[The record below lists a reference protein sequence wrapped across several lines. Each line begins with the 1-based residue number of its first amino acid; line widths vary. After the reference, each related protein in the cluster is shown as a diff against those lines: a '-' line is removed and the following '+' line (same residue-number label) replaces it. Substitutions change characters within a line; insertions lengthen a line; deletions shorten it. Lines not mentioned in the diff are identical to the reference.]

1 MTKNILLVSLF
12 ALGTTIALPAAA
24 QSGEGPKLGLKAGLS
39 VATLDGAINATS
51 RFRTGFVAGPMLRLA
66 PTKQHF
72 TVQLEAL
79 ISGQGADLE
88 QFNGITTPYKI
99 YYLNVPVLLRQYIGG
114 VFYVNVGPQLGLLLG
129 SNRGTYKTVE
139 GGVVGGI
146 GVETPSGFVVDLRLN
161 YGLTNINDDAAEQAI
176 RERFGFGGLH
186 NRVIQGSVG
195 YLFGKK

>member
-1 MTKNILLVSLF
+1 MTKNVLQLSLC
-12 ALGTTIALPAAA
+12 ALGFVTLPAAA
-24 QSGEGPKLGLKAGLS
+24 QSGEGTKLGLKAGLS

-51 RFRTGFVAGPMLRLA
+51 KFRTDFVAGPVLRLA

-72 TVQLEAL
+72 TLQLEAL
-79 ISGQGADLE
+79 VSGQGADLE
-88 QFNGITTPYKI
+88 RSNGTTEAYKI

-114 VFYVNVGPQLGLLLG
+114 MFYVNVGPQLGLLLG
-129 SNRGTYKTVE
+129 SSKGTYKSVE

-161 YGLTNINDDAAEQAI
+161 YGLSDINNDEAERAL
-176 RERFGFGGLH
+176 RNRLGFGGLH